1 MKTYNVVKFG
11 KGGYV
16 DTRIGGRA
24 ENRQYCKNQTEL
36 KNRIKELKADGYVE
50 SK

>member
-11 KGGYV
+11 KGGYI

-24 ENRQYCKNQTEL
+24 ESKAYYKTQTEL
-36 KNRIKELKADGYVE
+36 KNRIKELKAGGYVE